1 MSGDDRQ
8 NSPSI
13 SRQNRP
19 SATLNSATVSK
30 VLGVSPSSAYEL
42 MHEPDFPVLRV
53 GSRMVVPKEQ
63 FIQWVMENTE
73 GGVHK

>member
-19 SATLNSATVSK
+19 SATAIVVLAFTKERSK
-30 VLGVSPSSAYEL
+30 QDILIEEMEEEKVDTSPEG
-42 MHEPDFPVLRV
+42 DFYF
-53 GSRMVVPKEQ
+53 K
-63 FIQWVMENTE
+63 W
-73 GGVHK
+73 